1 MRRST
6 LSLGLLVAIAALSA
20 WACGGNDNGSG
31 GAAGNSSAS
40 STASSSGSA
49 GGGLGGDGGSI
60 FTGHGPVVSL
70 VVDPPMATIDVQN
83 GMAMPAAFQAIAT
96 YQDGAKE
103 AIAASWSFDRP
114 DIALIGTSTGE
125 LAASG
130 KLGGKGI
137 VKATSAGLSATA
149 EATIRLYISDNSA
162 GLGISEIA
170 AFDTPDPAASGTLL
184 YPYDKTVFGR
194 GILAPEIMW
203 NGGAAGDA
211 WLVHLKQDFVEAKY
225 YIKADPPS
233 GFLMTEEFWNSLTV
247 SNAGEDVQVAV
258 SRLSGG
264 KAYSPM
270 TETWKIAQGSL
281 RGSIYY
287 WAVNTGQLM
296 KISPGSA
303 SPSLV
308 FDSGAYDQV
317 GTPAPPDY
325 DGYQPPWTQ
334 GVNNKRC
341 VACHVVS
348 KDGSRLAA
356 LFERKGQ
363 TASPWGT
370 LDLTLQQ
377 PQVIQMTSYATSQA
391 IYLGL
396 SPDGQFAVENTST
409 MRLNLRNATTGAAIT
424 SALDT
429 IPESACDPAFSPD
442 GKLLAFSSNVT
453 GNYPVEFWRADLD
466 VFDFDAA
473 TQAFTNRRQ
482 IAAGGNLAIAFPSF
496 SPDSRWIVYQKGD
509 YSRAKYG
516 SSSVGHDDLYI
527 ADVAKGV
534 GEIAL
539 DATNGVGYLD
549 PKNRQINYEPRVNPI
564 AVGGYFWVVFVSPRD
579 YGNRMASASN
589 PTYENRKQLWVAA
602 IDVNPQPGKDPS
614 HPAFLLRG
622 QDLSTTNMSGYWA
635 LEACKQ
641 VGSGCSQGFECCTGF
656 CQPDGNGNYG
666 CVEPPVGQ
674 CSQIGEKCATDA
686 DCCGSSSG
694 IDCIGGFCATT
705 VPN

>member
-6 LSLGLLVAIAALSA
+6 LSLGTLVAIAAFSA
-20 WACGGNDNGSG
+20 WACGGGNGS
-31 GAAGNSSAS
+31 SSSKNDAS
-40 STASSSGSA
+40 SASSSGSTSSS
-49 GGGLGGDGGSI
+49 GGGAGGDGGSI
-60 FTGHGPVVSL
+60 FTGHGAVVSMI
-70 VVDPPMATIDVQN
+70 VDPPMATIDVQN
-83 GMAMPAAFQAIAT
+83 GMAMPVAFQAIAT

-103 AIAASWSFDRP
+103 PIAASWSFDRP
-114 DIALIGTSTGE
+114 DIALIGTSTGS

-130 KLGGKGI
+130 KLGGKGK
-137 VKATSAGLSATA
+137 VTATLDKLTATADATVLLHIADNQAGLTPG
-149 EATIRLYISDNSA
+149 D
-162 GLGISEIA
+162 IA

-211 WLVHLKQDFVEAKY
+211 WLVHLKQDFVDAKF

-233 GFLMTEEFWNSLTV
+233 GFQMTEEFWNSLTV
-247 SNAGEDVQVAV
+247 SNAGENVEV
-258 SRLSGG
+258 SVSKLSGG
-264 KAYSPM
+264 KAYTAM
-270 TETWKIAQGSL
+270 AETWKIAQGSL

-296 KISPGSA
+296 KILPGA
-303 SPSLV
+303 ATPSVV
-308 FDSGAYDQV
+308 FDSGPYDQL
-317 GTPAPPDY
+317 GTPAPANY
-325 DGYQPPWTQ
+325 DMTVPPWSQ

-356 LFERKGQ
+356 IFERKQ
-363 TASPWGT
+363 NPASPWGT
-370 LDLTLQQ
+370 VDLTQAQ
-377 PQVIQMTSYATSQA
+377 PQVIQVASYQSQT

-396 SPDGQFAVENTST
+396 SPDGQFAVENTSA
-409 MRLNLRNATTGAAIT
+409 MRMALRNANTGAPIA
-424 SALDT
+424 SALDAV
-429 IPESACDPAFSPD
+429 PEAACDPAFSPD

-466 VFDFDAA
+466 VFDFDAG
-473 TQAFTNRRQ
+473 TQTFSNRRQ
-482 IAAGGNLAIAFPSF
+482 ITPGGNSAIAFPSF
-496 SPDSRWIVYQKGD
+496 SPDSQWIVYQKGD

-516 SSSVGHDDLYI
+516 VSSVGHDDLYI

-534 GEIAL
+534 GEIPL

-549 PKNRQINYEPRVNPI
+549 PKNRQINYQPTVNPI
-564 AVGGYFWVVFVSPRD
+564 AAGGYFWVVFVSPRD
-579 YGNRMASASN
+579 YGNRMASTSN

-622 QDLSTTNMSGYWA
+622 QDLSTTNMSGYWS

-641 VGSGCSQGFECCTGF
+641 EGSGCSQGFECCTGF
-656 CQPDGNGNYG
+656 CQPDGNGNFA
-666 CVEPPVGQ
+666 CVPPTVGK
-674 CSQIGEKCATDA
+674 CSEVGEKCSTGS
-686 DCCGSSSG
+686 DCCGNPAN
-694 IDCIGGFCATT
+694 DCIGGFCATAT
-705 VPN
+705 PK